1 MKNYQFYLYGKPQKH
16 LIDSTV
22 IENCKDR
29 TEALSKVKRLM
40 LSQGL
45 TLSRYGYGLKL
56 LTKKQD

>member
-1 MKNYQFYLYGKPQKH
+1 MKKYEFCLYDKQQNH

-29 TEALSKVKRLM
+29 REALSKVKRLM

-45 TLSRYGYGLKL
+45 TLSRYGYTLKN
-56 LTKKQD
+56 KD